1 MRALHGGMRAGAG
14 TGMEL
19 CAMIGANENAQE
31 TVTANEI
38 EVGIVIATAT
48 AGATATGTEAVTAT
62 EAGIVTVIVPE
73 IAQETAPMPPRC
85 PRVDQGR
92 RVMFYLQENAATC
105 FISDDPVQL
114 PSSPH
119 STADCNLPRKA
130 CASQCRSIHNP

>member
-48 AGATATGTEAVTAT
+48 EI
-62 EAGIVTVIVPE
+62 EAGIVTVTTIDSLSKGE
-73 IAQETAPMPPRC
+73 RQTY
-85 PRVDQGR
+85 
-92 RVMFYLQENAATC
+92 VMHLSVIRQNHRYLLRE
-105 FISDDPVQL
+105 
-114 PSSPH
+114 
-119 STADCNLPRKA
+119 
-130 CASQCRSIHNP
+130 